1 MTFSISLF
9 HSYFFVLVLL
19 LFLPLGWVTFP
30 LSVDLGGTSSVSQF
44 WTWFGAWGQG
54 LGSLF
59 WGMLVIYFIFSFLFR
74 CVLDLFPFNRLKVT
88 HCPGH
93 SSALY
98 HTGSPSLC
106 WPLAS
111 SGSSSIPTWFSPS
124 RPLAFLRPE
133 PLQGWQYSWRV
144 LRLAVLDLELI
155 VWGCGPFGNYTGRGS
170 RRTFLQ
176 VFQGGSFKGKAYDS
190 DIPPPVVIDNFA
202 ACAKFSQFI
211 SDTIIEWVTA
221 GVKRSGAQ

>member
-1 MTFSISLF
+1 MF

-19 LFLPLGWVTFP
+19 LFLPLGFWVGP
-30 LSVDLGGTSSVSQF
+30 LSPSPLTSGGPPQSLNSGPGSEPGVNRV
-44 WTWFGAWGQG
+44 

-74 CVLDLFPFNRLKVT
+74 CVLDLFPFNRLTVT

-111 SGSSSIPTWFSPS
+111 SGSSSIPTWFSRS

-133 PLQGWQYSWRV
+133 PLQGWHSFP
-144 LRLAVLDLELI
+144 
-155 VWGCGPFGNYTGRGS
+155 PFFSADCQARGQPS
-170 RRTFLQ
+170 
-176 VFQGGSFKGKAYDS
+176 S
-190 DIPPPVVIDNFA
+190 
-202 ACAKFSQFI
+202 
-211 SDTIIEWVTA
+211 
-221 GVKRSGAQ
+221 